1 MPEPRSQQLV
11 PPLRTAGQL
20 FWQSTSAEHVL
31 GHPLGELPEL
41 PAPELPPPELLEPEL
56 LPEV

>member
-41 PAPELPPPELLEPEL
+41 PPPELPPPELL
-56 LPEV
+56 PEV